1 MIGDISLLPKDV
13 QEVMLDSEERT
24 KDYENG
30 TLNICICYNSKHE
43 ILETIESLAYKRKE
57 GILKN
62 QIKKSEFAEELSL
75 VGRQYRGNDSEIIKP
90 DILIRTSNEIRLSN
104 FLME

>member
-1 MIGDISLLPKDV
+1 
-13 QEVMLDSEERT
+13 MLNSEERT

-57 GILKN
+57 GIIKN
-62 QIKKSEFAEELSL
+62 QISK
-75 VGRQYRGNDSEIIKP
+75 
-90 DILIRTSNEIRLSN
+90 
-104 FLME
+104 

>member
-43 ILETIESLAYKRKE
+43 ILED
-57 GILKN
+57 
-62 QIKKSEFAEELSL
+62 SL
-75 VGRQYRGNDSEIIKP
+75 V
-90 DILIRTSNEIRLSN
+90 
-104 FLME
+104 